1 MSKMFMPIKFNT
13 TIILTP
19 NELNKN
25 FEATIITKIKA
36 TLENSC
42 SKHGYIK
49 RDSIKIIKR
58 SPGYIKEAH
67 FNGNI
72 AYDLNC
78 IAEICNPAQDSIIK
92 CVVKAKNNLGLLAI
106 GKYED
111 MAILEVIIPKIT
123 SGILSDVNID
133 NINIGDE
140 VNVVVCG
147 KKFTLYDK
155 MISIIGRI
163 IKDKV
168 SDDISVIEE
177 IEDDSPSIDDEDA
190 DAAMDEQDLYGADD
204 LLNGDDDLYDEEA
217 EEDDEVDNVRKIIID
232 EDGGGSGGSGG
243 SGSGVSG
250 GGIGGSGG
258 IGIGGGSKT
267 KGGEFSMFENDD
279 DIEEEDEEEEE
290 EEDELDDDLDDV
302 EDDVDEDLDFGGD
315 DYD

>member
-19 NELNKN
+19 NELNKT
-25 FEATIITKIKA
+25 FENTILTKIKL

-49 RDSIKIIKR
+49 KDSIKIIKR
-58 SPGYIKEAH
+58 SPGYIKESH

-78 IAEICNPAQDSIIK
+78 IAEICNPAQDSIVK
-92 CVVKAKNNLGLLAI
+92 CIVKAKNNLGLLAI

-140 VNVVVCG
+140 INVIVCG

-163 IKDKV
+163 IKDKNN
-168 SDDISVIEE
+168 DDINVIEE
-177 IEDDSPSIDDEDA
+177 DEDDSPSIDEEE
-190 DAAMDEQDLYGADD
+190 DEQLSYIDD
-204 LLNGDDDLYDEEA
+204 ELIDDDLYDDE
-217 EEDDEVDNVRKIIID
+217 EEDDETDNVRKIIID
-232 EDGGGSGGSGG
+232 DDIVKS
-243 SGSGVSG
+243 
-250 GGIGGSGG
+250 
-258 IGIGGGSKT
+258 
-267 KGGEFSMFENDD
+267 KGGEFNLF
-279 DIEEEDEEEEE
+279 EEDEEEEE
-290 EEDELDDDLDDV
+290 EEELDDELEDEA
-302 EDDVDEDLDFGGD
+302 EDDLYEDLEED
-315 DYD
+315 DGQYLSDGYD

>member
-25 FEATIITKIKA
+25 FESTILTKIKA

-49 RDSIKIIKR
+49 KDSIKIIKR
-58 SPGYIKEAH
+58 TPGYIKESH

-78 IAEICNPAQDSIIK
+78 IAEICNPAQDSIVK
-92 CVVKAKNNLGLLAI
+92 CIVKAKNNLGLLAI

-111 MAILEVIIPKIT
+111 MAILEVIIPKIS

-140 VNVVVCG
+140 INVIVCG

-163 IKDKV
+163 IKDKYD
-168 SDDISVIEE
+168 DDITVIEE
-177 IEDDSPSIDDEDA
+177 VEDDSPSIDEEDEDG
-190 DAAMDEQDLYGADD
+190 DGASYLDIE
-204 LLNGDDDLYDEEA
+204 DDDNDIYEE
-217 EEDDEVDNVRKIIID
+217 EEDDDDIDNVRKIIID
-232 EDGGGSGGSGG
+232 ED
-243 SGSGVSG
+243 
-250 GGIGGSGG
+250 ID
-258 IGIGGGSKT
+258 KT
-267 KGGEFSMFENDD
+267 KGGEFSMFEND
-279 DIEEEDEEEEE
+279 EE
-290 EEDELDDDLDDV
+290 EEDLEEELEDLDDEDLDDDLG
-302 EDDVDEDLDFGGD
+302 DDVDDIDFTGGD

>member
-1 MSKMFMPIKFNT
+1 MPIKFNT

-19 NELNKN
+19 SELNKN
-25 FEATIITKIKA
+25 FENTILTKIKA

-49 RDSIKIIKR
+49 KDSIKIIKR
-58 SPGYIKEAH
+58 TPGYIKEAH

-78 IAEICNPAQDSIIK
+78 IAEICNPAQDSMVK
-92 CVVKAKNNLGLLAI
+92 CIVKAKNNLGLLAI

-140 VNVVVCG
+140 INVIVCG

-163 IKDKV
+163 IKDKYD
-168 SDDISVIEE
+168 DDISVIEE
-177 IEDDSPSIDDEDA
+177 DEDDSPSIDDEEEDILA
-190 DAAMDEQDLYGADD
+190 YEDDVLNDDEDLY
-204 LLNGDDDLYDEEA
+204 EE
-217 EEDDEVDNVRKIIID
+217 EEDDDVDNVRKIIID
-232 EDGGGSGGSGG
+232 DDSEKVKGGG
-243 SGSGVSG
+243 
-250 GGIGGSGG
+250 
-258 IGIGGGSKT
+258 
-267 KGGEFSMFENDD
+267 FNMFDN
-279 DIEEEDEEEEE
+279 EEEAEE
-290 EEDELDDDLDDV
+290 EEDDELDELDDLDEV
-302 EDDVDEDLDFGGD
+302 EDDVDEDLDLYGGD
-315 DYD
+315 DYE

>member
-1 MSKMFMPIKFNT
+1 MSKLFMPIKFNT

-19 NELNKN
+19 NELNTH
-25 FEATIITKIKA
+25 FENSILTKIKA

-49 RDSIKIIKR
+49 KDSIKIIKR

-78 IAEICNPAQDSIIK
+78 IAEICNPAQDSIVK
-92 CVVKAKNNLGLLAI
+92 CIVKAKNNLGLLAI

-133 NINIGDE
+133 NIGIGDE
-140 VNVVVCG
+140 INVIVCG

-168 SDDISVIEE
+168 DDDISVIEE
-177 IEDDSPSIDDEDA
+177 DEDDSPSIE
-190 DAAMDEQDLYGADD
+190 
-204 LLNGDDDLYDEEA
+204 DEEEDILA
-217 EEDDEVDNVRKIIID
+217 FEDDMLNNDDNDVYEEDDEEDVDNIKKIIID
-232 EDGGGSGGSGG
+232 EDGDN
-243 SGSGVSG
+243 
-250 GGIGGSGG
+250 
-258 IGIGGGSKT
+258 KT
-267 KGGEFSMFENDD
+267 KGGEFSMFEN
-279 DIEEEDEEEEE
+279 EDEEEEE
-290 EEDELDDDLDDV
+290 SEAEDELDLDDMDEV
-302 EDDVDEDLDFGGD
+302 DDDVDDDVDVDELDE
-315 DYD
+315 Y

>member
-25 FEATIITKIKA
+25 FENTILTKIKA

-49 RDSIKIIKR
+49 KDSIKIIKR
-58 SPGYIKEAH
+58 TPGYIKEAH

-78 IAEICNPAQDSIIK
+78 IAEICNPAQDSIVK
-92 CVVKAKNNLGLLAI
+92 CIVKAKNNLGLLAI

-140 VNVVVCG
+140 INVVVCG

-155 MISIIGRI
+155 MISIIGKI
-163 IKDKV
+163 IKDKYN
-168 SDDISVIEE
+168 DDISVMEE
-177 IEDDSPSIDDEDA
+177 DEDDTPSIEDEEEDILSYVDDELIDDNDLSDEDE
-190 DAAMDEQDLYGADD
+190 DED
-204 LLNGDDDLYDEEA
+204 
-217 EEDDEVDNVRKIIID
+217 VDNVRTVIID
-232 EDGGGSGGSGG
+232 DEIEEVKGGA
-243 SGSGVSG
+243 
-250 GGIGGSGG
+250 
-258 IGIGGGSKT
+258 
-267 KGGEFSMFENDD
+267 GEFSVFANDD
-279 DIEEEDEEEEE
+279 DDDDEEEEFAND
-290 EEDELDDDLDDV
+290 DEYNDDDDGIGDD
-302 EDDVDEDLDFGGD
+302 DGYMSGGD
-315 DYD
+315 EY

>member
-1 MSKMFMPIKFNT
+1 MSKLFMPIKFNT

-19 NELNKN
+19 NELNKH
-25 FEATIITKIKA
+25 FENSILTKIKA

-49 RDSIKIIKR
+49 KDSIKIIKR

-78 IAEICNPAQDSIIK
+78 IAEICNPAQDSMVK
-92 CVVKAKNNLGLLAI
+92 CIVKAKNNLGLLAI
-106 GKYED
+106 GIYED

-123 SGILSDVNID
+123 TGILSDVNID

-140 VNVVVCG
+140 INVIVCG

-168 SDDISVIEE
+168 DDDISVIEE
-177 IEDDSPSIDDEDA
+177 DEDDSPSIEDEDEDILA
-190 DAAMDEQDLYGADD
+190 YEDD
-204 LLNGDDDLYDEEA
+204 VLNDDGDIYEE
-217 EEDDEVDNVRKIIID
+217 EEDDDVDNVRKIIIEESD
-232 EDGGGSGGSGG
+232 K
-243 SGSGVSG
+243 
-250 GGIGGSGG
+250 I
-258 IGIGGGSKT
+258 
-267 KGGEFSMFENDD
+267 KGGEFSMFEND
-279 DIEEEDEEEEE
+279 EEEEE
-290 EEDELDDDLDDV
+290 EEELDELDLEDDDID
-302 EDDVDEDLDFGGD
+302 DDVDDGDVDELDE
-315 DYD
+315 YEE

>member
-1 MSKMFMPIKFNT
+1 MPIKFNT

-19 NELNKN
+19 SELNKN
-25 FEATIITKIKA
+25 FENTILTKIKA

-49 RDSIKIIKR
+49 KDSIKIIKR
-58 SPGYIKEAH
+58 TPGYIKEAH

-78 IAEICNPAQDSIIK
+78 IAEICNPAQDSMVK
-92 CVVKAKNNLGLLAI
+92 CIVKAKNNLGLLAI

-140 VNVVVCG
+140 INVIVCG

-163 IKDKV
+163 IKDKYD
-168 SDDISVIEE
+168 DDISVIEE
-177 IEDDSPSIDDEDA
+177 DEDDSPSIDDEEEDILA
-190 DAAMDEQDLYGADD
+190 YEDDVLNDDEDLY
-204 LLNGDDDLYDEEA
+204 EE

-232 EDGGGSGGSGG
+232 DDSEKVKGGG
-243 SGSGVSG
+243 
-250 GGIGGSGG
+250 
-258 IGIGGGSKT
+258 
-267 KGGEFSMFENDD
+267 FNMFDN
-279 DIEEEDEEEEE
+279 EEEAEE
-290 EEDELDDDLDDV
+290 EEDDELDELDDLDEV
-302 EDDVDEDLDFGGD
+302 EDDVDEDLDLYGGD
-315 DYD
+315 DYE

>member
-1 MSKMFMPIKFNT
+1 
-13 TIILTP
+13 L
-19 NELNKN
+19 L
-25 FEATIITKIKA
+25 KIKS

-49 RDSIKIIKR
+49 KDSIKVIKR

-78 IAEICNPAQDSIIK
+78 IAEICNPAQDSMVK

-140 VNVVVCG
+140 INVIVCG

-163 IKDKV
+163 IKDKND
-168 SDDISVIEE
+168 DDISVIEE
-177 IEDDSPSIDDEDA
+177 VEDDSPSIDDEEEDNLSFA
-190 DAAMDEQDLYGADD
+190 
-204 LLNGDDDLYDEEA
+204 DDDLMDDNDIYE
-217 EEDDEVDNVRKIIID
+217 EEDEDEIDNVRKIIID
-232 EDGGGSGGSGG
+232 EDSD
-243 SGSGVSG
+243 
-250 GGIGGSGG
+250 
-258 IGIGGGSKT
+258 KM
-267 KGGEFSMFENDD
+267 KGGEFSIFENDE
-279 DIEEEDEEEEE
+279 EEEDEELDEEMDE
-290 EEDELDDDLDDV
+290 LEEDDALDDDF
-302 EDDVDEDLDFGGD
+302 DEGGSYGGGD
-315 DYD
+315 EYD

>member
-1 MSKMFMPIKFNT
+1 MPIKFNT

-19 NELNKN
+19 NELNKT
-25 FEATIITKIKA
+25 FENTILTKIKS

-49 RDSIKIIKR
+49 KDSIKIIKR
-58 SPGYIKEAH
+58 SPGYIKESH

-78 IAEICNPAQDSIIK
+78 IAEICNPAQDSIVK
-92 CVVKAKNNLGLLAI
+92 CIVKAKNNLGLLAI

-140 VNVVVCG
+140 INVIVCG

-163 IKDKV
+163 IKDKNN
-168 SDDISVIEE
+168 DDINVIEE
-177 IEDDSPSIDDEDA
+177 DEDDSPSIDEEE
-190 DAAMDEQDLYGADD
+190 DEQLSYIDD
-204 LLNGDDDLYDEEA
+204 ELIDDDLYDDE
-217 EEDDEVDNVRKIIID
+217 EEDDETDNVRKIIID
-232 EDGGGSGGSGG
+232 DDIVKS
-243 SGSGVSG
+243 
-250 GGIGGSGG
+250 
-258 IGIGGGSKT
+258 
-267 KGGEFSMFENDD
+267 KGGEFNLF
-279 DIEEEDEEEEE
+279 EEDEEEEE
-290 EEDELDDDLDDV
+290 EELDDELEEDAEDDLYEDLE
-302 EDDVDEDLDFGGD
+302 EDDGQYLSDG
-315 DYD
+315 YD

>member
-19 NELNKN
+19 NELNKH
-25 FEATIITKIKA
+25 FENTIITKIKD

-49 RDSIKIIKR
+49 KDSIKIIKR
-58 SPGYIKEAH
+58 SPGYIKESH

-78 IAEICNPAQDSIIK
+78 IAEICNPAQDSTVK
-92 CVVKAKNNLGLLAI
+92 CIVKAKNNLGLLAI

-140 VNVVVCG
+140 INVVVCG

-168 SDDISVIEE
+168 DDDITFIEE
-177 IEDDSPSIDDEDA
+177 DEDDSPSIDDEEEDILA
-190 DAAMDEQDLYGADD
+190 YEDDVLNDDEDLY
-204 LLNGDDDLYDEEA
+204 
-217 EEDDEVDNVRKIIID
+217 EEDEDEEVDNVRKIIID
-232 EDGGGSGGSGG
+232 EDREK
-243 SGSGVSG
+243 
-250 GGIGGSGG
+250 I
-258 IGIGGGSKT
+258 
-267 KGGEFSMFENDD
+267 KGGEFSMFD
-279 DIEEEDEEEEE
+279 EEEEEEE
-290 EEDELDDDLDDV
+290 EEDELDELDDVDDV
-302 EDDVDEDLDFGGD
+302 EDDVDEDIDFGGD
-315 DYD
+315 DYE